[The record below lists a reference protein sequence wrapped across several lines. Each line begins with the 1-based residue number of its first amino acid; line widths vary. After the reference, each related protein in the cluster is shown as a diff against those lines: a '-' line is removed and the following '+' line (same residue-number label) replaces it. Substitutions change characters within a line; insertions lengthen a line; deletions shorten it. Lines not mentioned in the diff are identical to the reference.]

1 MKKLGASIKRFLIS
15 EDGPTAIEYAVMAVS
30 ILVVCIVAIETIGTA
45 TAEMFNEIKNSLP

>member
-45 TAEMFNEIKNSLP
+45 TADMFNEIKNSLP